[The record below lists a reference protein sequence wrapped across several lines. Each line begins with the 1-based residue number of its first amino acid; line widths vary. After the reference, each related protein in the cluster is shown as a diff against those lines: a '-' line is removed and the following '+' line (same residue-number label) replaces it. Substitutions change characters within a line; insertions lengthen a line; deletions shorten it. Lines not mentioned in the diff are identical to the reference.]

1 MIDFFV
7 NNIRSHEN
15 YMNSTINLIASENKL
30 SYLIRE
36 ALMSDYGNRVAEGW
50 TGQRLF
56 PGLRYYNEI
65 EEKGIQLIKEMFNA
79 DFVDVRPISGTMANM
94 VIYTAFTEPGD
105 TIMAPAIK
113 DGGHIS
119 MSGSTPKKV
128 FKLNVIPIPM
138 IEKHIN
144 IIDKEK
150 TIQLIKEHKPK
161 LLILGGSVILKKLDI
176 DEICNVAHENSTIV
190 QFDASHISGLI
201 VGGEYTNPF
210 DSGVDIITT
219 STCKTIP
226 GPQHGLILSKEKFA
240 QKIINSTFPALHS
253 GHHLH
258 HTIATFVTMYEMKI
272 FGKRYTRQ
280 ICKNINE
287 LGNCLKK
294 YGFNIYEYSE
304 GKFTD
309 THMLMILID
318 NAEFQTSLLERAGI
332 IVNSNM
338 VPWDKSHKQ
347 TTAIRIGT
355 PEVTRIGMKE
365 KDMKTIANFIKR
377 VLIDGENPENIAIEV
392 EKFMKKF
399 TLIDYCYDARLWN
412 KDNRNLE
419 EQYV

>member
-1 MIDFFV
+1 M
-7 NNIRSHEN
+7 
-15 YMNSTINLIASENKL
+15 
-30 SYLIRE
+30 
-36 ALMSDYGNRVAEGW
+36 
-50 TGQRLF
+50 
-56 PGLRYYNEI
+56 
-65 EEKGIQLIKEMFNA
+65 
-79 DFVDVRPISGTMANM
+79 
-94 VIYTAFTEPGD
+94 
-105 TIMAPAIK
+105 
-113 DGGHIS
+113 
-119 MSGSTPKKV
+119 
-128 FKLNVIPIPM
+128 
-138 IEKHIN
+138 
-144 IIDKEK
+144 
-150 TIQLIKEHKPK
+150 
-161 LLILGGSVILKKLDI
+161 
-176 DEICNVAHENSTIV
+176 
-190 QFDASHISGLI
+190 
-201 VGGEYTNPF
+201 
-210 DSGVDIITT
+210 
-219 STCKTIP
+219 
-226 GPQHGLILSKEKFA
+226 
-240 QKIINSTFPALHS
+240 
-253 GHHLH
+253 
-258 HTIATFVTMYEMKI
+258 
-272 FGKRYTRQ
+272 
-280 ICKNINE
+280 
-287 LGNCLKK
+287 GNCLKK